1 MERNA
6 YKMMD
11 DGIKKE
17 KEEKKKKK
25 KGATLHFMVLLI
37 MQLLQ
42 VIALARSRVH
52 ILADTLR

>member
-17 KEEKKKKK
+17 KEKKKKK

>member
-17 KEEKKKKK
+17 KEEKKKK

>member
-17 KEEKKKKK
+17 KEEKKNK